1 MSEPTRSRG
10 YRRCSPLLLLLL
22 GCAAAAAAGLM
33 SPDAV
38 RSQESNFAGSIQT
51 NYLWVPTDDEARRQT
66 FDGFTNELSL
76 KVAVDLTD
84 HVSANVKLCYG
95 CHGLETA
102 MAFFDLRLFDELNF
116 RVGRFVPAFGD
127 FPLRHDPA
135 NHRTSD
141 KPLPYD
147 MGRMLRMREYNMGIL
162 PSPYVDQ
169 GLEINGTH
177 WFGGVVQLDYAAYAL
192 GGLRANQDDAD
203 LDWSQ
208 SRSSYYVDNNS
219 EPALGGRLAL
229 TFDVSD
235 LVMFTLGGSAMAGH
249 HDPDRE
255 RSYIIAGVDLY
266 MRIDIIDVR
275 AEYLIRR
282 QEMPLGDDPD
292 SRFRYGPG
300 EDGEYDDYFLKDG
313 FYVETN
319 LPVFTRF
326 ELVGRFDGLRRIGNV
341 LVNSPLRK
349 RSTLLRYTAGVNV
362 VFDGSV
368 RLKLSGEYYDFSDF
382 DDDITA
388 NAGVVA
394 AF

>member
-10 YRRCSPLLLLLL
+10 HCRGRALLLLLL
-22 GCAAAAAAGLM
+22 GCAAAAAAGLTM
-33 SPDAV
+33 PEAV

-51 NYLWVPTDDEARRQT
+51 NYLWVPTDEEARRQT

-84 HVSANVKLCYG
+84 HVSANVKICYG
-95 CHGLETA
+95 CHGFEAA
-102 MAFFDLRLFDELNF
+102 MAFFDLRLLDELNF

-192 GGLRANQDDAD
+192 GGLRANQEDAD

-219 EPALGGRLAL
+219 EPAVGGRLAL

-235 LVMFTLGGSAMAGH
+235 AVMFTLGSSAMAGH

-266 MRIDIIDVR
+266 ARIGIIDVR

-292 SRFRYGPG
+292 ARFRYGPG

-349 RSTLLRYTAGVNV
+349 RSTVLRYTAGVNV

-368 RLKLSGEYYDFSDF
+368 RLKLSGEYYDFGDF